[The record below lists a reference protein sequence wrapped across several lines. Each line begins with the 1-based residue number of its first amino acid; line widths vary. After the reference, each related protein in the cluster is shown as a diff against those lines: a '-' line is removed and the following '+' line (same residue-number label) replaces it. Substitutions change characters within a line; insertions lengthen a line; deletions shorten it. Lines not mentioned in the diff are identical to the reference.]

1 MSFDFDTVID
11 RRNTDSLKWNVSENE
26 LPMWVADMDLRT
38 APAITDAIIRRAE
51 HGIFGYSVIP
61 DEWYSAYI
69 RWWEERHHVT
79 FAREELLFSS
89 GVIPSVS
96 CCINALTEPSDSV
109 IILSPEYYVFYK
121 LIKNSGRKVL
131 DHPLKYHEGIYSIDL
146 DLLERDMSD
155 TRTKLMIL
163 SNPHNPIG
171 MIWSAETLSAIGE
184 LADKYGV
191 TVVSDEIHCDLT
203 DPGHEY
209 VSYYSASE
217 RCAGNGIICISPTK
231 TFNLAGIKS
240 SAAVVRD
247 IKLRSKI
254 KRALMLGNASDPNSF
269 AVQAAISAFE
279 HGGEWLSELREYLY
293 INKMTV
299 AAHLERNIPGIKL
312 VPSDATYLL
321 WLDCT
326 ALGIGSKEL
335 SEHIRSKTGL
345 FLTNGGPFGGDG
357 FLRMNIA
364 CPRSLLTDGLERLK
378 KAVDMLTEDTD
389 S

>member
-1 MSFDFDTVID
+1 MRFDFDTVTD
-11 RRNTDSLKWNVSENE
+11 RRNTDSLKWKVHENE

-79 FAREELLFSS
+79 FARQELLFSS

-96 CCINALTEPSDSV
+96 CCINALTDPSDSV

-121 LIKNSGRKVL
+121 LINNSGRKVL
-131 DHPLKYHEGIYSIDL
+131 DHPLKYHNGRYSIDF

-155 TRTKLMIL
+155 RSAKLMIF

-171 MIWSAETLSAIGE
+171 LIWNAETLSAIGE
-184 LADKYGV
+184 LAYKYGV

-209 VSYYSASE
+209 VSYYAASE
-217 RCAGNGIICISPTK
+217 RCAENGIICLSPTK
-231 TFNLAGIKS
+231 TFNIAGIKS

-247 IKLRSKI
+247 KKLRSKI
-254 KRALMLGNASDPNSF
+254 NRALLLGNASDPNSF

-299 AAHLERNIPGIKL
+299 SAYLEKNIPGIKL
-312 VPSDATYLL
+312 IPSDATYLL

-326 ALGIGSKEL
+326 ALGMGSKEL

-345 FLTNGGPFGGDG
+345 FLTNGEPFGGDG

-378 KAVDMLTEDTD
+378 KAVDMITEDSD

>member
-1 MSFDFDTVID
+1 MRFDFDKVTD
-11 RRNTDSLKWNVSENE
+11 RRNTDSLKWKVHENE

-79 FAREELLFSS
+79 FARQELLFSS

-96 CCINALTEPSDSV
+96 CCINALTDPSDSV

-121 LIKNSGRKVL
+121 LINNSGRKVL
-131 DHPLKYHEGIYSIDL
+131 DHPLKYHNGRYSIDF

-155 TRTKLMIL
+155 RSAKLMIF

-171 MIWSAETLSAIGE
+171 LIWNAETLSAIGE
-184 LADKYGV
+184 LAYKYGV

-209 VSYYSASE
+209 VSYYAASE
-217 RCAGNGIICISPTK
+217 RCAENGIICLSPTK

-247 IKLRSKI
+247 KKLRSKI
-254 KRALMLGNASDPNSF
+254 NRALLLGNASDPNSF

-299 AAHLERNIPGIKL
+299 SAYLEKNIPGIKL
-312 VPSDATYLL
+312 IPSDATYLL

-326 ALGIGSKEL
+326 ALGMGSKEL

-345 FLTNGGPFGGDG
+345 FLTNGEPFGGDG

-378 KAVDMLTEDTD
+378 KAVDMITED